1 MADEISTTEDL
12 LRLWHED
19 EEFRAAS
26 RRELLTNELIELP
39 EKFAENARQ
48 VDSQLK
54 GMGNRLDGVDTRLE
68 GVETRLDGVET
79 RLEGVETRLDGVE
92 TRLEGVETRLG
103 SVEITVDSLR
113 GDALEAKV
121 PTHLCQLLSDTLGIR
136 RVQVI
141 WMSREVIAPL
151 HRMDNFARD
160 VESGA
165 DEGTITSE
173 EEGRLNRTDMVA
185 RAIRERDGTRLWIVA
200 EVSGLIGE
208 RDIRRARESATALR
222 KLYSQE
228 TVPVVYG
235 YRIADQ
241 QRRSAQARE
250 GLEEVLI
257 FLEPTDP

>member
-1 MADEISTTEDL
+1 MTDEINTTEDL

-26 RRELLTNELIELP
+26 RRELLTDELLELP

-48 VDSQLK
+48 VDS
-54 GMGNRLDGVDTRLE
+54 RLE
-68 GVETRLDGVET
+68 SVET
-79 RLEGVETRLDGVE
+79 RLER
-92 TRLEGVETRLG
+92 
-103 SVEITVDSLR
+103 VEIDVDDLR
-113 GDALEAKV
+113 GSALERKG
-121 PTHLCQLLSDTLGIR
+121 PTHLCQLLFDTLSIR

-141 WMSREVIAPL
+141 WMSREVVAPI

-165 DEGTITSE
+165 DDGTITWE
-173 EEGRLNRTDMVA
+173 EEGRLNRTDMIV
-185 RAIRERDGTRLWIVA
+185 RAIREPDGTRLWIVA
-200 EVSGLIGE
+200 EISGLIGE

-222 KLYSQE
+222 KLYSRE

-235 YRIADQ
+235 YRIVDQ

-250 GLEEVLI
+250 GLEEVLT
-257 FLEPTDP
+257 FLEPTGP

>member
-1 MADEISTTEDL
+1 MTDEISTTEDL

-26 RRELLTNELIELP
+26 RRELLTNELVELP
-39 EKFAENARQ
+39 EKFAENAKQ
-48 VDSQLK
+48 VDS
-54 GMGNRLDGVDTRLE
+54 RLESVETRL
-68 GVETRLDGVET
+68 GGMDARLDGVET
-79 RLEGVETRLDGVE
+79 RLERVEIDVDDLRGSA
-92 TRLEGVETRLG
+92 LEGK
-103 SVEITVDSLR
+103 
-113 GDALEAKV
+113 A
-121 PTHLCQLLSDTLGIR
+121 PTHLCQLLFDTLSIR

-165 DEGTITSE
+165 DDGTITSE
-173 EEGRLNRTDMVA
+173 EEGRLNRTDMIV
-185 RAIRERDGTRLWIVA
+185 RAIREPDGTRLWIVA
-200 EVSGLIGE
+200 EISGLIGE

-250 GLEEVLI
+250 GLEEVLT
-257 FLEPTDP
+257 FLEPTGP

>member
-1 MADEISTTEDL
+1 MTDEINTTEDL

-19 EEFRAAS
+19 EEFREAS
-26 RRELLTNELIELP
+26 RRELLTDELLELP

-48 VDSQLK
+48 VDSRLK
-54 GMGNRLDGVDTRLE
+54 S
-68 GVETRLDGVET
+68 VETRLDGVET
-79 RLEGVETRLDGVE
+79 RLERVEISVDDLRGSA
-92 TRLEGVETRLG
+92 LEGK
-103 SVEITVDSLR
+103 
-113 GDALEAKV
+113 A
-121 PTHLCQLLSDTLGIR
+121 PTHLCQLLFDTLSIR

-141 WMSREVIAPL
+141 WMSREVVAPI

-165 DEGTITSE
+165 DDGTITSE
-173 EEGRLNRTDMVA
+173 EEGRLNRTDMIV
-185 RAIRERDGTRLWIVA
+185 RAIREPDGTRLWIVA
-200 EVSGLIGE
+200 EISGLIGE

-250 GLEEVLI
+250 GLEEVLT
-257 FLEPTDP
+257 FLEPTGP

>member
-1 MADEISTTEDL
+1 MVDEINTTEDL

-54 GMGNRLDGVDTRLE
+54 GMGTRLD

-79 RLEGVETRLDGVE
+79 RLD
-92 TRLEGVETRLG
+92 GVETRLG
-103 SVEITVDSLR
+103 SVEITVDGLR
-113 GDALEAKV
+113 GDALEGKV
-121 PTHLCQLLSDTLGIR
+121 PTHLCQLLSDALSIR
-136 RVQVI
+136 RVQVV
-141 WMSREVIAPL
+141 WMPRGIVTPL
-151 HRMDNFARD
+151 QRIDKFASD
-160 VESGA
+160 IESGA

-200 EVSGLIGE
+200 EVSGLVGE

>member
-79 RLEGVETRLDGVE
+79 RLEGVETRL
-92 TRLEGVETRLG
+92 G
-103 SVEITVDSLR
+103 SVEITVDGLR
-113 GDALEAKV
+113 GDALEAKA
-121 PTHLCQLLSDTLGIR
+121 PTHLCQLLSDTLSIR

-141 WMSREVIAPL
+141 WMPRSIVAPL
-151 HRMDNFARD
+151 QRSDKFASD
-160 VESGA
+160 IESGA
-165 DEGTITSE
+165 DAGTITSE

-228 TVPVVYG
+228 TIPVVYG
-235 YRIADQ
+235 YRVADQ

>member
-1 MADEISTTEDL
+1 MTNEINTKEDL

-19 EEFRAAS
+19 DEFRAAS
-26 RRELLTNELIELP
+26 RRELLINELLELP
-39 EKFAENARQ
+39 EKFAENAKQ
-48 VDSQLK
+48 VDS
-54 GMGNRLDGVDTRLE
+54 RLESVETRLG

-79 RLEGVETRLDGVE
+79 RLDGVE
-92 TRLEGVETRLG
+92 TRLGHVETDVAG
-103 SVEITVDSLR
+103 LR
-113 GDALEAKV
+113 GDALERKA
-121 PTHLCQLLSDTLGIR
+121 PTHLCQLLCDTLSIR

-141 WMSREVIAPL
+141 WMPGGFAAPL
-151 HRMDNFARD
+151 RRMDNFAID

-165 DEGTITSE
+165 DDGVITSE

-185 RAIRERDGTRLWIVA
+185 RAIREPEGTRLWIAA
-200 EVSGLIGE
+200 EISGLIGE

-235 YRIADQ
+235 YRNHDQ

-257 FLEPTDP
+257 LLEPADRLERIQS

>member
-1 MADEISTTEDL
+1 MVDEINTTEDL

-26 RRELLTNELIELP
+26 RRELLTDELLELP

-48 VDSQLK
+48 VDSQFKQVDSQLK
-54 GMGNRLDGVDTRLE
+54 SMG
-68 GVETRLDGVET
+68 TRLDGVET
-79 RLEGVETRLDGVE
+79 RLERVETTVDDLRGSA
-92 TRLEGVETRLG
+92 LEGK
-103 SVEITVDSLR
+103 
-113 GDALEAKV
+113 A
-121 PTHLCQLLSDTLGIR
+121 PTHLCQLIFDTLSVR

-141 WMSREVIAPL
+141 WMAREVIAPI

-165 DEGTITSE
+165 DDGTITLE

-185 RAIRERDGTRLWIVA
+185 RAIREPEGTRLWIAA
-200 EVSGLIGE
+200 EISGLIGE
-208 RDIRRARESATALR
+208 RDIRRARESAAALR

-228 TVPVVYG
+228 TIPVVYG

-241 QRRSAQARE
+241 QRRSAQARG

>member
-1 MADEISTTEDL
+1 MTDEINTTEDL

-26 RRELLTNELIELP
+26 RRELLTDELLELP

-48 VDSQLK
+48 VDS
-54 GMGNRLDGVDTRLE
+54 RLE
-68 GVETRLDGVET
+68 SVET
-79 RLEGVETRLDGVE
+79 RLER
-92 TRLEGVETRLG
+92 
-103 SVEITVDSLR
+103 VEIDVDDLR
-113 GDALEAKV
+113 GSALERKG
-121 PTHLCQLLSDTLGIR
+121 PTHLCQLLFDTLSIR

-141 WMSREVIAPL
+141 WMSREVVAPI

-165 DEGTITSE
+165 DDGTITWE
-173 EEGRLNRTDMVA
+173 EEGRLNRTDMIV
-185 RAIRERDGTRLWIVA
+185 RAIREPDGTRLWIVA
-200 EVSGLIGE
+200 EISGLIGE

-222 KLYSQE
+222 KLYSRE

-250 GLEEVLI
+250 GLEEVLT
-257 FLEPTDP
+257 FLEPTGP

>member
-1 MADEISTTEDL
+1 M
-12 LRLWHED
+12 
-19 EEFRAAS
+19 
-26 RRELLTNELIELP
+26 
-39 EKFAENARQ
+39 
-48 VDSQLK
+48 
-54 GMGNRLDGVDTRLE
+54 
-68 GVETRLDGVET
+68 ETRLD
-79 RLEGVETRLDGVE
+79 GVETRLDGVE

-165 DEGTITSE
+165 DAGTITSE

-228 TVPVVYG
+228 TIPVVYG
-235 YRIADQ
+235 YRVADQ

>member
-1 MADEISTTEDL
+1 MADEISTKEDL

-19 EEFRAAS
+19 DQFRAAS
-26 RRELLTNELIELP
+26 RRELLTDELLELP

-48 VDSQLK
+48 VDS
-54 GMGNRLDGVDTRLE
+54 RLDR
-68 GVETRLDGVET
+68 VET
-79 RLEGVETRLDGVE
+79 RLEH
-92 TRLEGVETRLG
+92 
-103 SVEITVDSLR
+103 VEIDVDGLR
-113 GDALEAKV
+113 GDALERKA
-121 PTHLCQLLSDTLGIR
+121 PTHLCQLLNDALSIR

-141 WMSREVIAPL
+141 WMPGGIVTPL
-151 HRMDNFARD
+151 QRMDNFTIN

-165 DEGTITSE
+165 DDGTITLE

-185 RAIRERDGTRLWIVA
+185 RAIREPEGTRLWIAA
-200 EVSGLIGE
+200 EISGLIGE

-228 TVPVVYG
+228 TIPVVYG

-241 QRRSAQARE
+241 QRRSAQARG

-257 FLEPTDP
+257 FLEPTDA

>member
-1 MADEISTTEDL
+1 MTDEINTTEDL

-19 EEFRAAS
+19 EEFREAS
-26 RRELLTNELIELP
+26 RRELLTDELLELP

-48 VDSQLK
+48 VDSRLK
-54 GMGNRLDGVDTRLE
+54 S
-68 GVETRLDGVET
+68 VETRLDGVET
-79 RLEGVETRLDGVE
+79 RLER
-92 TRLEGVETRLG
+92 
-103 SVEITVDSLR
+103 VEISMSTTCEAVPWR
-113 GDALEAKV
+113 GKA
-121 PTHLCQLLSDTLGIR
+121 PTHLCQLLFDTLSIR

-141 WMSREVIAPL
+141 WMSREVVAPI

-165 DEGTITSE
+165 DDGTITSE
-173 EEGRLNRTDMVA
+173 EEGRLNRTDMIV
-185 RAIRERDGTRLWIVA
+185 RAIRELDGTRLWIVA
-200 EVSGLIGE
+200 EISGLIGE

-257 FLEPTDP
+257 FLEPTDPERIQD